1 MRCMQLACITC
12 YQRDG
17 YNILIPTN
25 YLLIWAE
32 KRREDWKIY
41 WIVEIYEKYICLEF
55 STILNNITAY
65 KNIKNDYS
73 HQVNIIQ
80 EFQILRK

>member
-1 MRCMQLACITC
+1 MHCMQLVCITC

-25 YLLIWAE
+25 YPLIWAE

-41 WIVEIYEKYICLEF
+41 WIVEIYEKF
-55 STILNNITAY
+55 FNGKFNIRV
-65 KNIKNDYS
+65 K
-73 HQVNIIQ
+73 
-80 EFQILRK
+80 